1 MPFLILSL
9 YIAVDTSDV
18 STMLDLT
25 ELRSRHEAIRLS
37 EGSKDEIIEVCFLH
51 NVGGLD
57 FTDGIS

>member
-1 MPFLILSL
+1 
-9 YIAVDTSDV
+9 
-18 STMLDLT
+18 MLDLT